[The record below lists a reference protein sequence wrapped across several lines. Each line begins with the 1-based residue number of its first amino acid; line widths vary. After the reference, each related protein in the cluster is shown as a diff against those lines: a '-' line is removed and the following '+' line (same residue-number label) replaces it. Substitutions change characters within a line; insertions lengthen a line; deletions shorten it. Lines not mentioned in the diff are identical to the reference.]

1 MRCAPSRARG
11 ASRSDSRAAECGR
24 GRRHSAARA
33 AMSARQLR
41 AARRRED
48 AIAGVDDDA
57 SGAESEDAGAGAATR
72 AGNPFAALLGDED
85 EDEDE
90 DEDDET
96 RAAAEPTRE
105 PTREPTK
112 KARRRG
118 GKKRA
123 GKRDG
128 GGSDDEFDALVREV
142 TGLDV
147 SAAAAE
153 NATVSRGKSGATA
166 ASSLLCVDMR
176 NMKAEDELKR
186 IFGGKV
192 ISAVEAEEVGR
203 LGGRT
208 AAFRAKLQRRCTF
221 SAYRDQWSTYRSGG
235 LYMVTSGVVD
245 AESGMSDFS
254 FAWKDDYAQ
263 ANFDFEIA
271 VGSHDPNRLF
281 SLLNHYPW
289 HLETLLRISELYH
302 YSGQAQ
308 ESSEILE
315 RCLYAC
321 ERAWHPN
328 FTAAASS
335 GLAHLDAS
343 QPENKPMF
351 EALFRHV
358 IALTRRGC
366 HKTALECAKLCL
378 GLDHT
383 DPKGMLHM
391 ISYFALR
398 SGEEE
403 WLLRFVEDF
412 GHKRWVGGKW
422 ELHGSLLNFP
432 DFAYSKAMAL
442 YTIADDIK
450 VADAELLK
458 AMLTYPYAL
467 TATLMRLEA
476 AVSSDKD
483 WKEILAHEHFDFSN
497 CALDSRSLEHVSD
510 IFATRHHLLWR
521 PDPILHWAKRV
532 ARSAI
537 QLVDSMKPSDMIDG
551 LTAAEFV
558 TISLQNW
565 PASEENDFTHLVDD
579 DFTDVVKRALP
590 EDDPLA
596 ARGPNDPDH
605 FSDDDDGDEF

>member
-1 MRCAPSRARG
+1 MAVPEDKWEEAVAELCSYPHVEEAGILSTCNRMEIYVVALSWHRG
-11 ASRSDSRAAECGR
+11 VREVEEWMSKYSGIPLEELREHLFLLRDQDATSHLLKVSGGLESVVMGEGQILAQVKNVFALGENVDGFGRHLSGLFKAAITAGKRVRSETS
-24 GRRHSAARA
+24 
-33 AMSARQLR
+33 
-41 AARRRED
+41 
-48 AIAGVDDDA
+48 IA
-57 SGAESEDAGAGAATR
+57 SGA
-72 AGNPFAALLGDED
+72 
-85 EDEDE
+85 
-90 DEDDET
+90 
-96 RAAAEPTRE
+96 
-105 PTREPTK
+105 
-112 KARRRG
+112 
-118 GKKRA
+118 
-123 GKRDG
+123 
-128 GGSDDEFDALVREV
+128 
-142 TGLDV
+142 V
-147 SAAAAE
+147 SVSSAAAE
-153 NATVSRGKSGATA
+153 NATVSRGKSGAKA

-450 VADAELLK
+450 FADAELLK

>member
-1 MRCAPSRARG
+1 
-11 ASRSDSRAAECGR
+11 
-24 GRRHSAARA
+24 
-33 AMSARQLR
+33 
-41 AARRRED
+41 
-48 AIAGVDDDA
+48 
-57 SGAESEDAGAGAATR
+57 
-72 AGNPFAALLGDED
+72 
-85 EDEDE
+85 
-90 DEDDET
+90 
-96 RAAAEPTRE
+96 
-105 PTREPTK
+105 
-112 KARRRG
+112 
-118 GKKRA
+118 
-123 GKRDG
+123 
-128 GGSDDEFDALVREV
+128 
-142 TGLDV
+142 
-147 SAAAAE
+147 
-153 NATVSRGKSGATA
+153 
-166 ASSLLCVDMR
+166 MR

-412 GHKRWVGGKW
+412 GHKSVGNGNCMVACSTSQT
-422 ELHGSLLNFP
+422 LHTAKPWLCTPSPTTSKSL
-432 DFAYSKAMAL
+432 M
-442 YTIADDIK
+442 
-450 VADAELLK
+450 
-458 AMLTYPYAL
+458 
-467 TATLMRLEA
+467 
-476 AVSSDKD
+476 
-483 WKEILAHEHFDFSN
+483 
-497 CALDSRSLEHVSD
+497 
-510 IFATRHHLLWR
+510 
-521 PDPILHWAKRV
+521 
-532 ARSAI
+532 
-537 QLVDSMKPSDMIDG
+537 PSC
-551 LTAAEFV
+551 
-558 TISLQNW
+558 
-565 PASEENDFTHLVDD
+565 
-579 DFTDVVKRALP
+579 
-590 EDDPLA
+590 
-596 ARGPNDPDH
+596 
-605 FSDDDDGDEF
+605 